1 MIRCI
6 APKEILSILSFCN
19 RTVKMRKLLY
29 LLLALPLMFAACEPN
44 SVEPQPDPLPEEQ
57 PEPEPE
63 PEPVEQPVLTLTSD
77 SVIEFEVEGGNAD
90 VTYTLE
96 NAIEG
101 VEIVVECSADWVEY
115 KVFAADGKLSLVVEA
130 NEGEEREATLQV
142 SYIRESFTVAIKQEA
157 KPFDGYELSY
167 AQGTHYM
174 PGYWELTPDNH
185 NFYFVLSDVDNFATY
200 AANASYLE
208 LDLWAATEGEGG
220 AVPHG
225 EYLLDL
231 NDSGEPGT
239 IGAGYTRFL
248 GMDANQVPVVWVLPI
263 EGKVV
268 INEKGLEGY
277 IADEYA
283 KVTFRYRG
291 PLVFPQE

>member
-1 MIRCI
+1 MV
-6 APKEILSILSFCN
+6 S
-19 RTVKMRKLLY
+19 
-29 LLLALPLMFAACEPN
+29 CEPD
-44 SVEPQPDPLPEEQ
+44 SADPHPTPE
-57 PEPEPE
+57 
-63 PEPVEQPVLTLTSD
+63 PVLTLISN
-77 SVIEFEVEGGNAD
+77 SVIEFEVEGGSAEII
-90 VTYTLE
+90 YTLE

-101 VEIVVECSADWVEY
+101 VDIVAECDAKWVAY
-115 KVFAADGKLSLVVEA
+115 KVFASESKISLNVEA
-130 NEGEEREATLQV
+130 NDGDAREATLVVKYDTQEFV
-142 SYIRESFTVAIKQEA
+142 VVLKQEA

-185 NFYFVLSDVDNFATY
+185 NFFFVLSDVDNFATY

-239 IGAGYTRFL
+239 IGASYTRFL

-291 PLVFPQE
+291 PLVFPIETE

>member
-1 MIRCI
+1 M
-6 APKEILSILSFCN
+6 
-19 RTVKMRKLLY
+19 
-29 LLLALPLMFAACEPN
+29 MFAACEPV
-44 SVEPQPDPLPEEQ
+44 STEPQTNPLPEEKPE

-101 VEIVVECSADWVEY
+101 VEIVVECSADWVQH
-115 KVFAADGKLSLVVEA
+115 KVFAEQSKIMLTVEA
-130 NEGEEREATLQV
+130 NEGEEREATLLV
-142 SYIRESFTVAIKQEA
+142 SYVRESFTVAIKQEA

-268 INEKGLEGY
+268 INENGLEGY
-277 IADEYA
+277 LRDEYA

>member
-1 MIRCI
+1 
-6 APKEILSILSFCN
+6 
-19 RTVKMRKLLY
+19 MRKLLY
-29 LLLALPLMFAACEPN
+29 LLLALPLVIASCEPN
-44 SVEPQPDPLPEEQ
+44 SVEPQPGPLPEEKPE

-101 VEIVVECSADWVEY
+101 VEIVVECSADWVQH
-115 KVFAADGKLSLVVEA
+115 KVFAEQSKIMLTVEA
-130 NEGEEREATLQV
+130 NEGEEREATLLV

-231 NDSGEPGT
+231 NDSGEAGT

-248 GMDANQVPVVWVLPI
+248 GMDANQVPVVWILPI

-268 INEKGLEGY
+268 VDENGLEGY
-277 IADEYA
+277 LRDEYGE
-283 KVTFRYRG
+283 VRFRYRG
-291 PLVFPQE
+291 SLAFPTENN

>member
-1 MIRCI
+1 
-6 APKEILSILSFCN
+6 
-19 RTVKMRKLLY
+19 MRKLLY
-29 LLLALPLMFAACEPN
+29 LLLALPLVIASCEPV
-44 SVEPQPDPLPEEQ
+44 STEPQPNPLPEEK
-57 PEPEPE
+57 PEPQ

-90 VTYTLE
+90 VIYTLE

-130 NEGEEREATLQV
+130 NEGEEREATLLV
-142 SYIRESFTVAIKQEA
+142 SYIRESFTVVIKQEA

-231 NDSGEPGT
+231 NDSGEAGT

-248 GMDANQVPVVWVLPI
+248 GMDANQVPVVWILPI

-268 INEKGLEGY
+268 VDENGLEGY
-277 IADEYA
+277 LRDEYGE
-283 KVTFRYRG
+283 VRFRYRG
-291 PLVFPQE
+291 SLAFPTEND

>member
-1 MIRCI
+1 M
-6 APKEILSILSFCN
+6 
-19 RTVKMRKLLY
+19 
-29 LLLALPLMFAACEPN
+29 LALPLMFAACEPN

-77 SVIEFEVEGGNAD
+77 SVIEVEVEGGNAD

-96 NAIEG
+96 NASEG
-101 VEIVVECSADWVEY
+101 VEIVVECNANWVQH
-115 KVFAADGKLSLVVEA
+115 KVFAEQSKIMLTVEA

-142 SYIRESFTVAIKQEA
+142 SYIRESFTVAIKQKA

-231 NDSGEPGT
+231 NNSGEPGT

-277 IADEYA
+277 LADEYA

>member
-1 MIRCI
+1 
-6 APKEILSILSFCN
+6 
-19 RTVKMRKLLY
+19 MRKLLY
-29 LLLALPLMFAACEPN
+29 LLLALPLVIASCEPV
-44 SVEPQPDPLPEEQ
+44 STEPQPNPLPEEK
-57 PEPEPE
+57 PEPQ

-142 SYIRESFTVAIKQEA
+142 SYIRESFTVAIKQKA

-231 NDSGEPGT
+231 NDSGEAGT

-248 GMDANQVPVVWVLPI
+248 GMDANQVPVVWILPI

-268 INEKGLEGY
+268 VDENGLEGY
-277 IADEYA
+277 LRDEYGE
-283 KVTFRYRG
+283 VRFRYRG
-291 PLVFPQE
+291 SLAFPTEND

>member
-1 MIRCI
+1 
-6 APKEILSILSFCN
+6 
-19 RTVKMRKLLY
+19 MRKLLY

-63 PEPVEQPVLTLTSD
+63 PEPVLTLTSD
-77 SVIEFEVEGGNAD
+77 SVIEFSADGGSAD

-101 VEIVVECSADWVEY
+101 VEIEVECGAQWVEY
-115 KVFAADGKLSLVVEA
+115 KVFTVDGKLTLVAEA
-130 NEGEEREATLQV
+130 NEAEAREAIVVVGYDSQAFEV
-142 SYIRESFTVAIKQEA
+142 VIKQA
-157 KPFDGYELSY
+157 GKPFDGYELSY
-167 AQGTHYM
+167 AQGTHYL

-185 NFYFVLSDVDNFATY
+185 NYFFVLSDVDNFATY

-220 AVPHG
+220 AVPYG

-231 NDSGEPGT
+231 NESGEPGT
-239 IGAGYTRFL
+239 IGANCTRFL

-263 EGKVV
+263 EGRVV
-268 INEKGLEGY
+268 VDENGLEGY
-277 IADEYA
+277 IRDEYSE
-283 KVTFRYRG
+283 VTFRYRG
-291 PLVFPQE
+291 PLVFPVERE

>member
-1 MIRCI
+1 
-6 APKEILSILSFCN
+6 
-19 RTVKMRKLLY
+19 MRKLLY
-29 LLLALPLMFAACEPN
+29 LLLALPLVIASCEPV
-44 SVEPQPDPLPEEQ
+44 STEPQPNPLPEEK
-57 PEPEPE
+57 PEPQ

-90 VTYTLE
+90 VIYTLE

-101 VEIVVECSADWVEY
+101 VEIVVECSVDWVEY
-115 KVFAADGKLSLVVEA
+115 KVFAADGKLSLLVEA
-130 NEGEEREATLQV
+130 NEGDARETSLV
-142 SYIRESFTVAIKQEA
+142 VRYIRESFEVVIKQEA
-157 KPFDGYELSY
+157 KPFEGYELSY
-167 AQGTHYM
+167 ATGTHYL

-225 EYLLDL
+225 EYELDL
-231 NDSGEPGT
+231 NESGEAGT
-239 IGAGYTRFL
+239 IGAGCTRFL
-248 GMDANQVPVVWVLPI
+248 GMDANQVPVVWILPI

-268 INEKGLEGY
+268 VDENGLEGY
-277 IADEYA
+277 LRDEYGE
-283 KVTFRYRG
+283 VRFRYRG
-291 PLVFPQE
+291 SLALPTEND

>member
-101 VEIVVECSADWVEY
+101 VEIVVECSADWVQH
-115 KVFAADGKLSLVVEA
+115 KVFAEQSKIMLTVEA
-130 NEGEEREATLQV
+130 NEGEEREATLLV

-225 EYLLDL
+225 EYLLDV
-231 NDSGEPGT
+231 NDSGAAGT
-239 IGAGYTRFL
+239 IGCSYSRFL
-248 GMDANQVPVVWVLPI
+248 KMDANQAPVVWILPT

-268 INEKGLEGY
+268 VTENGLEGY
-277 IADEYA
+277 LRDEYGE
-283 KVTFRYRG
+283 VTFRYRG